1 MAYSGFKGIGPNG
14 LGGSK
19 KSVISPTK
27 QTKQTKQMGIDAG
40 ETAAFEESKR
50 LELLADERMERAKGD
65 KKKQAKIKA
74 ETNKKMDKK
83 VPEAKKKAEKG
94 GYTPFGESKKI
105 PAKKQ

>member
-27 QTKQTKQMGIDAG
+27 QTKQTKQMSIDAG

>member
-19 KSVISPTK
+19 KSVISPA
-27 QTKQTKQMGIDAG
+27 KQMGVDAG

-50 LELLADERMERAKGD
+50 LELAAEEKMERAKGN
-65 KKKQAKIKA
+65 KKKQAEIIAK
-74 ETNKKMDKK
+74 TNKKMDKK
-83 VPEAKKKAEKG
+83 VPAAKKKAEKE

-105 PAKKQ
+105 PAKKAPGSKKQ